1 MMEKIMESNKMKKV
15 SAPVKLLLF
24 SGSLLLAAGCTC
36 DKPAECKTA
45 EVPQVQEPAVWPDRD
60 WLRKSVIAGIPAILD
75 RFDPKTGEIGDKP
88 WICQDQNE
96 IFTLAVAWGTPGKD
110 NPYYH
115 SPELLNVIAKAG
127 EKLVDAQDEKGMWT
141 FRKKDNS
148 TWGQIHMPWTYTR
161 WIRAYYIVKDALPP
175 ASKAKWEKGL
185 LLGYKYISQFCSGT
199 GTHNITVYHAAGLYV
214 AGLAFDK
221 PEWCRIS
228 RRLMHLLVSRQAADG
243 YWTEHFGPV
252 VSYNF
257 VYLEAL
263 GIYHHYSKDPVAKQA
278 LAKGAQFHAAL
289 LWPDGSAVSVVDE
302 RNHYSHNRRVGNVGF
317 SCSPEGR
324 RYLLQQLDRN
334 IKYNRNVSAEFA
346 AIMLLESDS
355 GKAAPLPEKESSYV
369 SNDGNFS
376 VSRSAPFQ
384 WAMSAYA
391 CKAPGNRWIMDR
403 QTHVEIG
410 HDKLGVIGSGGNT
423 KMQPYFS
430 TFTFGDPASFQ
441 PDYTTKKPVLHP
453 KSNIQYVPEKA
464 VLNGNTVQL
473 TYGQNQCSV
482 TVRPQGETLTLEYK
496 LLNTPDKAAMAHFP
510 VIVTSS
516 LRDGNDKTLKDN
528 AVYSGKDLANK
539 LCYQNGLV
547 ITLPDDAVIRPRVI
561 GFNPYDAYGKGDG
574 VRLVISLPFSG
585 GKTVQNLTF
594 SVREKDSLLADAEC
608 IPAEVLPV
616 KSNGFTTK
624 LVEEVDTVFM
634 RASRPGAEFTFT
646 LKRPRKEVR
655 ELYLDL
661 LRSYTYG
668 TVQILINGKE
678 MGKPVCTYSAAV
690 AITDPVAV
698 GKVELQKGENTITI
712 RVVGK
717 HPDSSNYF
725 AGLRSV
731 YLK

>member
-1 MMEKIMESNKMKKV
+1 MKKI
-15 SAPVKLLLF
+15 STPVKALLF
-24 SGSLLLAAGCTC
+24 SGSLLLAAGCAC
-36 DKPAECKTA
+36 DKPAECKSA
-45 EVPQVQEPAVWPDRD
+45 KAPEVQEPAVWPDRN
-60 WLRKSVIAGIPAILD
+60 WLRRSVVAGIPAILD
-75 RFDPKTGEIGDKP
+75 RFDTKTGEFGDKP

-115 SPELLNVIAKAG
+115 NPELLNVIAKAG

-185 LLGYKYISQFCSGT
+185 LLGYKYISQYCSGT

-214 AGLAFDK
+214 AGLAFNK
-221 PEWCRIS
+221 PEWCKIS
-228 RRLMHLLVSRQAADG
+228 QKLMHLLVSRQAKDG
-243 YWTEHFGPV
+243 FWTENYGPV

-263 GIYHHYSKDPVAKQA
+263 GIYYHYSKDPVAKEA
-278 LAKGAQFHAAL
+278 LKRGAQFHAAL

-302 RNHYSHNRRVGNVGF
+302 RNHYSRNRRVGNVGF

-334 IKYNRNVSAEFA
+334 IKYKRNVSAEFA
-346 AIMLLESDS
+346 SIMLLESDS
-355 GKAAPLPEKESSYV
+355 GEAAPPPQKESSYV
-369 SNDGNFS
+369 SKDGNFS

-384 WAMSAYA
+384 WALSAYA
-391 CKAPGNRWIMDR
+391 CKVPNNRWMMDR

-441 PDYTTKKPVLHP
+441 PDHSTRTPKFYP
-453 KSNIQYVPEKA
+453 KSALRYVPEKA
-464 VLNGNTVQL
+464 VRNGNSVQL

-482 TVRPQGETLTLEYK
+482 TVKPQGDSLSLEYA
-496 LLNTPDKAAMAHFP
+496 LLNTPDSAAMAHFP
-510 VIVTSS
+510 VIVASS
-516 LRDGNDKTLKDN
+516 LRDGNGKALDDKK
-528 AVYSGKDLANK
+528 VYSGKDLANK
-539 LCYQNGLV
+539 LCYTNGLV
-547 ITLPDDAVIRPRVI
+547 ISLPDDAVIRPRVY
-561 GFNPYDAYGKGDG
+561 GFNPYEAYGKGDG
-574 VRLVISLPFSG
+574 MRLVISLPFAN
-585 GKTVQNLTF
+585 GKMVQTLTF
-594 SVREKDSLLADAEC
+594 SVQQTKSLFTDAEC

-616 KSNGFTTK
+616 TSNGFSTK

-634 RASRPGAEFTFT
+634 RGSRPGAEFTFT
-646 LKRPRKEVR
+646 LKQPKAAVR

-668 TVQILINGKE
+668 TVQVLVNGKE
-678 MGKPVCTYSAAV
+678 VGSPIATYNPSV
-690 AITDPVAV
+690 ATTDPVAM
-698 GKVELQKGENTITI
+698 GKVELKEGDNKLTF

-717 HPDSSNYF
+717 DPKSTNYF